1 MIYRSLV
8 GLLTLCA
15 PLSVSGAEPE
25 VKVTELRDG
34 IYMIENK
41 GGVIGLSIGEDGAL
55 LVDSQYATNYEAIRD
70 AIRALEPNP
79 VRYLVNTHFHL
90 DHTGGNEGFGKAGA
104 VILAQTETRRLLES
118 PQYMQS
124 FDLNQDAFE
133 APAIPQIT
141 FPDRIVF
148 HLNGETVEVYH
159 PGPAHT
165 GGDAI
170 VFFHEA
176 NVVHAGD
183 VLVRYRYPFIDTTHG
198 GSLPGTIAACEDLLT
213 RVNDETMIITG
224 HGGLSNKA
232 ELVEFI
238 EMLKIFESRITP
250 LAEQG
255 LSLEE
260 IEEANPLRGYESTM
274 LPASEFIRL
283 AVEEIRRDG

>member
-1 MIYRSLV
+1 ML
-8 GLLTLCA
+8 A
-15 PLSVSGAEPE
+15 PLAICHGGSE

-34 IYMIENK
+34 IYMMENK

-55 LVDSQYATNYEAIRD
+55 LIDAQYAEGYETIREAVAKLTPD
-70 AIRALEPNP
+70 P
-79 VRYLVNTHFHL
+79 VRILINTHYHL

-104 VILAQTETRRLLES
+104 VIFAQEETRRLLES
-118 PQYMQS
+118 AQYIQS
-124 FDLNQDAFE
+124 FDNHMDAFE
-133 APAIPQIT
+133 APAIPRIT

-183 VLVRYRYPFIDTTHG
+183 VLVRYRYPFIDTPHG
-198 GSLPGTIAACEDLLT
+198 GSLPGTIAACEELLT
-213 RVNDETMIITG
+213 RVNDDTMIITG

-232 ELVEFI
+232 ELVAFI
-238 EMLKIFESRITP
+238 EMLKVFESRIAP
-250 LAEQG
+250 LAAEG

-260 IEEANPLRGYESTM
+260 IEAADPLRGYESTAF
-274 LPASEFIRL
+274 PASEFIRL
-283 AVEEIRRDG
+283 AVEEMRKEG